1 MVRREVKHPLMSYR
15 DPDGRIR
22 HALQGEGVDVGEEWL
37 EACDAAN
44 GTPQSRPKKQ
54 SPKKQSRRPRKT

>member
-1 MVRREVKHPLMSYR
+1 MVRREVKHPR
-15 DPDGRIR
+15 RHIGIPTAGR